1 MAFEEVAEG
10 DVQPVAGGPD
20 ANRKLVIASRDRLPT
35 GDLVTVK
42 N

>member
-20 ANRKLVIASRDRLPT
+20 ANRKLVIAGRDRLPT
-35 GDLVTVK
+35 GDFSHLK
-42 N
+42 I